1 MLRLRLWFI
10 LLLLVLAA
18 AHDLPVARIAA
29 AAPLA
34 SPPSG
39 WVKANVVGGGCDA
52 QGHCSSEVTPGSP
65 TLYEYK
71 PDREAVGRNYNVGA
85 NLADHGGYPT
95 FVDREKCH
103 IANVDYYWSAGI
115 WHHGGYWTLTFDG
128 QGNERWS
135 GPSRQHWAFEHN
147 DVCEPIVPT
156 DTPTVPPPPPTITQ
170 PPGQP
175 TWTPPPPTNTP
186 VLPTPTVPGPNCNPD
201 GSVNIHPEYT
211 IWTPSINGATLPQS
225 APGLRVLLL
234 PGQTTADVAFSFSQN
249 PMSAGDPGA
258 PSYDVDGWNHQDI
271 RVSGAWNVPAMM
283 RWDFD
288 KYTDHGTTAQMLTI
302 DNQFLREF
310 SAPSPGRW
318 RPLPRMDASRAP
330 ISFTSSLSGLPAGQ
344 YTLTSRTY
352 RDACNPS
359 FREETFYFTIGNG
372 WSPSTP
378 TPPSP
383 TATATPTPSPTPTPP
398 QPAVPNASFKVS
410 LHSTLDP
417 LNSDSNP
424 RNAVYKS
431 NGNQISWPAGEVL
444 DFTPR
449 VQISLSPSAPSY
461 SGYRYQAHVKDW
473 SFVSSVG
480 QNAATAADG
489 MGRAGCRGSATQTN
503 GASGKVCT
511 YTYIGGASLS
521 DTTEPTE
528 AQMAN
533 QAHIYWAVG
542 KPQSMRSDVYVY
554 NLGQL
559 QQVDLRVEVRIVV
572 EVINVATGQV
582 VGSRTDTATGTF
594 GVALVVPRSVK

>member
-1 MLRLRLWFI
+1 MKRIRLLWPGV
-10 LLLLVLAA
+10 LLLALTIAGQIPAA
-18 AHDLPVARIAA
+18 QPVA

-34 SPPSG
+34 GPGSG

-52 QGHCSSEVTPGSP
+52 QGNCSSEVTPGSP
-65 TLYEYK
+65 ALYEYR
-71 PDREAVGRNYNVGA
+71 PDRESVGRNYNVGA
-85 NLADHGGYPT
+85 NLADHGGYAT

-103 IANVDYYWSAGI
+103 IDNVDYYWSAGI
-115 WHHGGYWTLTFDG
+115 WHHGGYWTLIFDA
-128 QGNERWS
+128 QGNERWT
-135 GPSRQHWAFEHN
+135 GPTRQHWAFEHN

-156 DTPTVPPPPPTITQ
+156 ATATIPPPPPTSTQ

-211 IWTPSINGATLPQS
+211 IWTPSINGTTLPQS
-225 APGLRVLLL
+225 APGLQLVLP
-234 PGQTTADVAFSFSQN
+234 PGETTANVTFAFRQN
-249 PMSAGDPGA
+249 PLNAGDPGA
-258 PSYDVDGWNHQDI
+258 PSYDVSGWNHQDI

-318 RPLPRMDASRAP
+318 RPLPRMDANRAP
-330 ISFTSSLSGLPAGQ
+330 ISFTSSLSALPPGQ
-344 YTLTSRTY
+344 YTLTSKTY

-359 FREETFYFTIGNG
+359 FREEKFYFYIVGQANG
-372 WSPSTP
+372 PTPTPMPTATPTLTP
-378 TPPSP
+378 TPP
-383 TATATPTPSPTPTPP
+383 PP
-398 QPAVPNASFKVS
+398 QPAVPNASFRVS

-417 LNSDSNP
+417 KNSDSNP
-424 RNAVYKS
+424 RNGVYKS
-431 NGNQISWPAGEVL
+431 NGSQISWPAGEVL
-444 DFTPR
+444 NFTPR

-461 SGYRYQAHVKDW
+461 PVYRYRAHVKDW

-480 QNAATAADG
+480 QNAATAADA
-489 MGRAGCRGSATQTN
+489 MGQAGCRGSATQTN
-503 GASGKVCT
+503 GSSGKVCT
-511 YTYIGGASLS
+511 YAYIGGASLS

-533 QAHIYWAVG
+533 QAHVYWAVG

-559 QQVDLRVEVRIVV
+559 QQVDLKVEVRIVV

-582 VGSRTDTATGTF
+582 VASRTDTTSGTF